1 MLRYRAGAWCRSD
14 CNSPS
19 VPASRKSQ
27 RKLPQRV
34 LGYRGFPLRVYHEW
48 LTSILLECV
57 ESPRGGPRARAG
69 CWNDTHVRGRPDHHG
84 RSAGQGHRHSAK
96 EPHQPRRSRARTIA
110 GARVCRRALGHSEGA
125 RELPT
130 AGAQSTMP
138 RAPRAHRCSTRRLSR
153 GLMST
158 VVPKECSGS
167 INAAQCSPSVRHRVQ
182 QQTARTAPSAA
193 VTSAEIAPFHR
204 LHRPPVSTSRNDV
217 FETLRAAPSLPAIF
231 TQDPLVPRVVR
242 WLEKNKATPLHPIRE
257 RYCLT
262 RVPTQSHNAIPRS
275 HPVWARALFESTPVT
290 KCSRKD

>member
-57 ESPRGGPRARAG
+57 ESPRGGPRARTG

-84 RSAGQGHRHSAK
+84 RSSGQGHRHSAK

-130 AGAQSTMP
+130 AGGHSTMP

-167 INAAQCSPSVRHRVQ
+167 INAAQCSPSVRHRAQ
-182 QQTARTAPSAA
+182 QQTVRTACFEAA
-193 VTSAEIAPFHR
+193 NSSGIAPFHR
-204 LHRPPVSTSRNDV
+204 LLRPPPFPPAAT
-217 FETLRAAPSLPAIF
+217 TYLRPSGLLLRF
-231 TQDPLVPRVVR
+231 LRSSPRIR
-242 WLEKNKATPLHPIRE
+242 WFHVLSDGLRKIRQPHYTRYE
-257 RYCLT
+257 RDM
-262 RVPTQSHNAIPRS
+262 V
-275 HPVWARALFESTPVT
+275 
-290 KCSRKD
+290 